1 MQSYLCEEK
10 EAKDYVN
17 PSFQGLNNNGLIE
30 KQEEDQWKLQQDTE
44 QPETGQLWNLKKVE
58 KRTRDIK

>member
-17 PSFQGLNNNGLIE
+17 PSFQRLNKNGLIE
-30 KQEEDQWKLQQDTE
+30 KLKKDQWKLQQDAQ
-44 QPETGQLWNLKKVE
+44 QPETCQLWNLKRVE
-58 KRTRDIK
+58 TRHSNKK